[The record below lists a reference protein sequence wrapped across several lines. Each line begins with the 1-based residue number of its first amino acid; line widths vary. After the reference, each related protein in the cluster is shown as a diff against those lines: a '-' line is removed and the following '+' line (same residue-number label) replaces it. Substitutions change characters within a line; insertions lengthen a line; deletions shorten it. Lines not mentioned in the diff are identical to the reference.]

1 MALKKLE
8 ENKIEVDM
16 VPLIDIITLLLMF
29 LVIVGDMAS
38 QANAIQMKLPRASEA
53 MTDKDLKEKRGVRME
68 GRIVVQLKAD
78 NGKYMAVINNK
89 SYELVERGGNKTL
102 LEYLSQQVDYQLA
115 KEMAKKDATGA
126 VDIPVKLRIPEE
138 APMLDVENVVMTL
151 ARVGLVNV
159 QYAAEPTFK

>member
-1 MALKKLE
+1 MR
-8 ENKIEVDM
+8 
-16 VPLIDIITLLLMF
+16 T
-29 LVIVGDMAS
+29 
-38 QANAIQMKLPRASEA
+38 
-53 MTDKDLKEKRGVRME
+53 E

-78 NGKYMAVINNK
+78 AGKYNAVVNNK

-115 KEMAKKDATGA
+115 KGMAKKDDKGA